1 MFVLDESN
9 SISHNDIDKA
19 KEFIAG
25 VIGHLQVAP
34 DANRI
39 GMISFGETAEV
50 RFNLTKFTDRY
61 IYVVLIKM

>member
-9 SISHNDIDKA
+9 SISHDDIDKA

-34 DANRI
+34 NANRI
-39 GMISFGETAEV
+39 GMISFGETAGV
-50 RFNLTKFTDRY
+50 RFDLNQFTDR
-61 IYVVLIKM
+61 